1 MGYKKISQYFYNIS
15 NIGPALGL
23 GHLDYDV
30 ESKKSPQKGE
40 YIIFSFF
47 YKKRW
52 AVPFFSLLLRR
63 FEKIRGVLSFLV
75 QVAKRLAITFYHHV
89 MAIAFVQY
97 TLDF

>member
-1 MGYKKISQYFYNIS
+1 MGYKKILKYFYNIS
-15 NIGPALGL
+15 DIGSALGL
-23 GHLDYDV
+23 GHLDYDL
-30 ESKKSPQKGE
+30 ESEKSPQKGK
-40 YIIFSFF
+40 YIILFF
-47 YKKRW
+47 IKKDELYL
-52 AVPFFSLLLRR
+52 FFSLLLRR

>member
-1 MGYKKISQYFYNIS
+1 MGYKKISQHCYNIWD
-15 NIGPALGL
+15 IGPALDL
-23 GHLDYDV
+23 GHLDYDL
-30 ESKKSPQKGE
+30 ESEKSPPKGK

-63 FEKIRGVLSFLV
+63 FEKIRGVISFLV
-75 QVAKRLAITFYHHV
+75 QVAIRLAITFYYHV